1 MGQEIYNS
9 IQSAENDLGEI
20 MSAIDLASKQF
31 CSDAVASNGSLAFL
45 LYTTDKERLDATIR
59 DVIISNVQ
67 NHENHKTWLDSLARQ
82 AWALSVE
89 LKKLRDNF
97 AKAWN
102 ANLGEIDRA
111 KDRIREHQSRVE
123 ALTARLREH
132 AINSPEVRDKVWAI
146 TEGRCIYCDVE
157 LTRERDP
164 EDPQRCFVVDHVV
177 PKAAGGPDH
186 LTNYVPA
193 CASCNGGK
201 AARPWFDFVRK
212 RHAAPDLKIV
222 GGSEA

>member
-1 MGQEIYNS
+1 MIFEELVELGEMLKRISEALDSQWKSNCVRTVHRNGDLTFMTAADPGAIKKAVQRMILDGAERDGLDLIIQGS
-9 IQSAENDLGEI
+9 IEADVEGCRGIVEHAIEQLREKLGAVYDEKRSTQASAEEL
-20 MSAIDLASKQF
+20 KRRV
-31 CSDAVASNGSLAFL
+31 DAL
-45 LYTTDKERLDATIR
+45 
-59 DVIISNVQ
+59 
-67 NHENHKTWLDSLARQ
+67 LAR
-82 AWALSVE
+82 
-89 LKKLRDNF
+89 R
-97 AKAWN
+97 
-102 ANLGEIDRA
+102 
-111 KDRIREHQSRVE
+111 
-123 ALTARLREH
+123 REH
-132 AINSPEVRDKVWAI
+132 AINSPEVRAKVWAI